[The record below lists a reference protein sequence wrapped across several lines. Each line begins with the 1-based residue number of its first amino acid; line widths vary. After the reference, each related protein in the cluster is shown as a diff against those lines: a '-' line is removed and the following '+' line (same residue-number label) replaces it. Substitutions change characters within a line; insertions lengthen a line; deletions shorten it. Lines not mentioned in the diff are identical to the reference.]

1 MWKQYRPVLFKFAI
15 LVLILKFGIA
25 HFMDQSVHKTKWYQV
40 DVPEG
45 WTKKVSGDE
54 VAFIS
59 PDENILTGMPD
70 AIFSIF
76 GEKSTGSLFLGDI
89 IIEVIEQ
96 YLKMD
101 GKIVNRGEIKIDGLV
116 AKWILFRNA
125 DPDLMIMTFFMVDD
139 FNRLIRIQ
147 FTTGAK
153 DFQKFRP
160 IFEKFKDSLKFKK
173 LFK

>member
-1 MWKQYRPVLFKFAI
+1 MWKQYKKVLFYFAVFVLVLKFAI
-15 LVLILKFGIA
+15 VR
-25 HFMDQSVHKTKWYQV
+25 FMDQSVHRTKWYQV
-40 DVPEG
+40 DVPTG
-45 WTKKVSGDE
+45 WTKKVDE
-54 VAFIS
+54 EETVFIS

-70 AIFSIF
+70 AIFSVY
-76 GEKSTGSLFLGDI
+76 GEKSTGSLFVGDI
-89 IIEVIEQ
+89 IVEVIQQ

-101 GKIVNRGEIKIDGLV
+101 GRIINRGEIKIDGLV

-125 DPDLMIMTFFMVDD
+125 EPDLMVMTFFIVDD

-147 FTTGAK
+147 FTTGAN

-160 IFEKFKDSLKFKK
+160 LFEKFKESIKFKK